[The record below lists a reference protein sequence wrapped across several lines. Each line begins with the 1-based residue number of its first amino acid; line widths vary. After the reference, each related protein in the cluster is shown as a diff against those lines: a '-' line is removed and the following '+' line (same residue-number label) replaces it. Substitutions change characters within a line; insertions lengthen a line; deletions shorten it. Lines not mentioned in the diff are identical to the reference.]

1 MAKQIKSIKTVS
13 SKYSFTVYVNF
24 SDGTYGCHTKENGK
38 WFDGGLT
45 AEQLAAA
52 KKLALVNG
60 KWTSWT
66 APKVASQAR
75 SGMTGSYDDED
86 ARTDLES
93 MSKFENEHP
102 SKPDGFLF
110 GDSKEG

>member
-1 MAKQIKSIKTVS
+1 MAKQIKSIKTIQ

-52 KKLALVNG
+52 RKLALANG
-60 KWTSWT
+60 KWTNWF
-66 APKVASQAR
+66 APKATSQA
-75 SGMTGSYDDED
+75 STGITGSHDDED
-86 ARTDLES
+86 ARTDIEAQR
-93 MSKFENEHP
+93 K
-102 SKPDGFLF
+102 
-110 GDSKEG
+110 